1 MNKSKLEFR
10 NYEVSNYEECLELFE
25 ANCPAYFAVEERED
39 YREFLKS
46 INDQYFLGYVNG
58 SLMCCFGITN
68 HSKGLSSL
76 SWIMVRPSQHKKGYG
91 HQMMSHFFD
100 NIQDQSLGKVLVAT
114 SQHANKFFEKYG
126 AEQLEFIEDGW
137 GKGMHKINMEIVFP

>member
-1 MNKSKLEFR
+1 MNKTKLEFR
-10 NYEVSNYEECLELFE
+10 NYKVSNYEECLELFE

-58 SLMCCFGITN
+58 SLICCFGITH

-76 SWIMVRPSQHKKGYG
+76 SWIMVHPSQHKKGYG

-100 NIQDQSLGKVLVAT
+100 NIQDQSLGKVLIAT
-114 SQHANKFFEKYG
+114 SQHATKFFEKYG
-126 AEQLEFIEDGW
+126 AEQLEFTEDGW
-137 GKGMHKINMEIVFP
+137 GKGMHKIDMEIVFP